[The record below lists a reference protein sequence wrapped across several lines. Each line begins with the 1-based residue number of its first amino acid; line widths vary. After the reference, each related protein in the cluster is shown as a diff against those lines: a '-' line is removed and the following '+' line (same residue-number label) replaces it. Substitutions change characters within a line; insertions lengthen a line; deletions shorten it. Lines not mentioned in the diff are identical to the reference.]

1 VVLVSEQLDEGAP
14 EVEPA
19 LTPAAQERPD
29 SPKSARR
36 RRFWT
41 RVAEFAAGEAGGRPA
56 PAPVPDQLPSAVL
69 DLLRHLGVA
78 LCRSG
83 EAVDRVGQILADV
96 ADAYD
101 ARGVRFFVL
110 PTGVFVRLQTDD
122 GASIDFAPGSADQL
136 RLDQIDALYRLVDEI
151 RRRRID
157 AVSAGQ
163 ELDRILASASR
174 FSPTTMILGTMVLTL
189 GLGMLLNPTLSALPA
204 YPALGAIVG
213 VMAWWA
219 RRSDALALIL
229 TVATSFVVSW
239 AAFQFAEPLLNA
251 PALDIVIPS
260 LVTLLPGATLTI
272 ATIELSSGSIMSGST
287 RLVFGLER
295 LLLLS
300 FGIAMGAQLAG
311 VGEAI
316 IAPSTPLGP
325 WAPWVGV
332 VLLGVGFNLAYSAP
346 HNTLVWLLLM
356 LSLAYGVQVTTGQLF
371 GTLASCF
378 VASGVIVPVAYIV
391 QERAGGPPA
400 QVTFLPAFWMLVP
413 GALGL
418 AGVTE
423 ILSEGQAA
431 GIADFLNAL
440 LSIVA
445 IAIGVL
451 VGSAVTDGLGRRT
464 SSWRGL

>member
-1 VVLVSEQLDEGAP
+1 MTEHLEGVVP
-14 EVEPA
+14 E
-19 LTPAAQERPD
+19 
-29 SPKSARR
+29 RR
-36 RRFWT
+36 RGRGRFWS
-41 RVAEFAAGEAGGRPA
+41 RIADFAAGAAGEPPEPVRDQTPA
-56 PAPVPDQLPSAVL
+56 AVL
-69 DLLRHLGVA
+69 DLLRRLGVA
-78 LCRSG
+78 LCQSG
-83 EAVDRVGQILADV
+83 EAVDRVGQILEEV
-96 ADAYD
+96 ALAYD
-101 ARGVRFFVL
+101 ARRVRFFVL
-110 PTGVFVRLQTDD
+110 PTGVFVRLETDE
-122 GASIDFAPGSADQL
+122 GANIDFQPGSADQL
-136 RLDQIDALYRLVDEI
+136 RLDQIDAVYRLVDQI
-151 RRRRID
+151 RRRQID
-157 AVSAGQ
+157 AVSAGS
-163 ELDRILASASR
+163 EIDRILLSPPR
-174 FSPTTMILGTMVLTL
+174 FGAVAVILGTMVLTL
-189 GLGMLLNPTLSALPA
+189 GLGMLLNPSLSALPA

-219 RRSDALALIL
+219 RRSEALSVIL

-272 ATIELSSGSIMSGST
+272 ATVELSSGSIMSGAT

-295 LLLLS
+295 LLLLA

-311 VGEAI
+311 VGPAVT
-316 IAPSTPLGP
+316 AHPDRLGP
-325 WAPWVGV
+325 WAPWVGL
-332 VLLGVGFNLAYSAP
+332 VLLGLGFNVAFSAP
-346 HNTLVWLLLM
+346 RNALVWLLMM
-356 LSLAYGVQVTTGQLF
+356 LSLAYGVQVISGELL
-371 GTLASCF
+371 GTLGSCF
-378 VASGVIVPVAYIV
+378 VAGAVIVPVAYVV

-451 VGSAVTDGLGRRT
+451 VGSAVTDGIGRRT
-464 SSWRGL
+464 TSWRGL